1 MCRSEKD
8 LLCVYV
14 CVLNHVQLFVTPW
27 TVSCQV
33 PLSMG
38 FFRQEYWSGVPFPSP
53 EDLSDSGIKLTFPA
67 SPALA
72 GRFLTTQPSGKLGK
86 KLILEWIYQLVR
98 IWGTLWFIYIYIIY
112 ILYICMMMLY
122 IYDVLYIYTYYQ
134 CIITMSKQK
143 VERKAQFECKVF
155 YYWVR
160 WQSIVLFKKYDKYI
174 WLCQKNVIC
183 INITIL
189 STIEFPE

>member
-1 MCRSEKD
+1 MDCILPGSS
-8 LLCVYV
+8 V
-14 CVLNHVQLFVTPW
+14 H
-27 TVSCQV
+27 
-33 PLSMG
+33 
-38 FFRQEYWSGVPFPSP
+38 
-53 EDLSDSGIKLTFPA
+53 GILQA
-67 SPALA
+67 
-72 GRFLTTQPSGKLGK
+72 R
-86 KLILEWIYQLVR
+86 ILEWGTISFSRGSFWLRDQTHISCISCIGRKIPYHSA
-98 IWGTLWFIYIYIIY
+98 IWEARKKAYTWMNLSTCENMRYTVIFIYIYNIY
-112 ILYICMMMLY
+112 Y
-122 IYDVLYIYTYYQ
+122 IYVWWCYIYMMFYIYIYTYYQ